1 MKLKE
6 KTTAKGGVKVF
17 KNFHSENAKLLKAFC
32 KSKRK
37 GGTFYSTWCEK
48 LLSNLLGKP
57 HLDTHNLIVNQG
69 LYVYPILLQN
79 QTVPT
84 ISVAI
89 GTDNTTESVGQTA
102 LGNQVAADTSPS
114 ASASSATCVIYAIIG
129 PGWSGTF
136 YEFGL
141 FIGGYM
147 HSRIVDA
154 IGQSKAA
161 DEPIVIQWT
170 LSYARG

>member
-1 MKLKE
+1 MEIKE
-6 KTTAKGGVKVF
+6 RPTTKGRVKVF
-17 KNFHSENAKLLKAFC
+17 KNFHSGNLKLLTTFW

-37 GGTFYSTWCEK
+37 KETFYSMWCEK
-48 LLSNLLGKP
+48 LINNLLGEP
-57 HLDTHNLIVNQG
+57 QLNTHNLIVNSG
-69 LYVYPILLQN
+69 LNVYPILLQN

-89 GTDNTTESVGQTA
+89 GTDNTAEAVTQTA
-102 LGNQVAADTSPS
+102 LGGQVAVDNSPS
-114 ASASSATCVIYAIIG
+114 ASASGTDCVIYAIIG
-129 PGWSGTF
+129 AGWSGTF

-141 FIGGYM
+141 FIGGYL

-154 IGQSKAA
+154 VGNTKAA